1 VESPV
6 ITEKQWYSSE
16 RAQVAM
22 LKTKHFSGVKWLGG
36 TFKKKINLTS
46 SNN

>member
-22 LKTKHFSGVKWLGG
+22 LKTKHFLGVKRAGMK
-36 TFKKKINLTS
+36 F
-46 SNN
+46 